1 MTPLDCAPRAL
12 KLHDLGGIE
21 VTVGRFR
28 QMLPRHSHDG
38 LMLSLINDGVQV
50 VRSRSGSSAAAAGTI
65 VAVAPNEVHAADP
78 GDQSGWFYHTVTIPC
93 SVLEERQLN
102 SSRFHCETSI
112 VDRSLLGALKSFFRS
127 LDGSGTIVREEAL
140 LDLLTQFYVGH
151 TSVPRPRTYKPTEM
165 RAVET
170 CKEYLAAYLDRNVSL
185 LELSRLA
192 RIDRYLLVRS
202 FTHIVGMPPHAWHS
216 QRRLSKCLEM
226 LSRGHPVADVA
237 QATGFADQAHLT
249 RAFKRVTGI
258 TPGKFRKDHIYLEL
272 QRSEAHLNSTLFLGE
287 V

>member
-1 MTPLDCAPRAL
+1 MTPLDCDPRTL
-12 KLHDLGGIE
+12 KLHDFGGIE

-28 QMLPRHSHDG
+28 QALPRHSHDG

-50 VRSRSGSSAAAAGTI
+50 VRSRGGSNAASAGAI

-78 GDQSGWFYHTVTIPC
+78 GDQSGWFYHTVMIPC
-93 SVLEERQLN
+93 SVLETRQCN
-102 SSRFHCETSI
+102 SSRFYCETTI

-127 LDGSGTIVREEAL
+127 LQGSATIVREQTL

-151 TSVPRPRTYKPTEM
+151 TRMPQRENYKPTEV

-258 TPGKFRKDHIYLEL
+258 APGKFRKDHLHFEA
-272 QRSEAHLNSTLFLGE
+272 QRSEAHLSSKLLLSDI
-287 V
+287 